1 MGQALGII
9 TAGVQLG
16 VESILVRPERRVGP
30 FSAQVWIEEN
40 HDDELEITDHPV
52 ETGVRVTDHAFMRP
66 SEVTVVCGWSNS
78 PSVGAGG
85 GLDGLAGGLISGLVR
100 TVEGLSAL
108 LSGNSE
114 SGVRAV
120 YQNLLTLQA
129 SRIPFDL
136 LTGKR
141 TYANMLIKSLRTS
154 TNIDSE
160 NSLIVTM
167 VCRQILI
174 VQTQVVS
181 VAAPASAQKEP
192 ASTQPIVDKGV
203 KALTPATSYNA
214 GAGRGSINPTL
225 PP

>member
-1 MGQALGII
+1 MSSQAVGII

-16 VESILVRPERRVGP
+16 VESILVRPQRAVGP
-30 FSAQVWIEEN
+30 FEAQVWMEETHN
-40 HDDELEITDHPV
+40 DELEITDHPV

-66 SEVTVVCGWSNS
+66 SEVTIVCGWSNS
-78 PSVGAGG
+78 PSLGAGG
-85 GLDGLAGGLISGLVR
+85 GLGGLAQGAIGGLLTTVSGLA
-100 TVEGLSAL
+100 SL
-108 LSGNSE
+108 LQGNTE

-129 SRIPFDL
+129 SRTPFDI

-141 TYANMLIKSLRTS
+141 AYKNMLIKSLRTT
-154 TNIDSE
+154 TNADTE

-181 VAAPASAQKEP
+181 VSAPPDAQKQPE
-192 ASTQPIVDKGV
+192 ATQPVTDKGV
-203 KALTPATSYNA
+203 KSLSPGNTYNA

-225 PP
+225 P